1 MVTFVLWLTY
11 RATIDIVIFQ
21 PWPLESVQK
30 TYGEEKE
37 LESINDAWQA
47 RRLNNNKLDQLA
59 TTLLS
64 SYR

>member
-1 MVTFVLWLTY
+1 
-11 RATIDIVIFQ
+11 
-21 PWPLESVQK
+21 VQK
-30 TYGEEKE
+30 THGEEKE
-37 LESINDAWQA
+37 LESIKDAWQA

>member
-21 PWPLESVQK
+21 SWPLESVK
-30 TYGEEKE
+30 THGEEKE

-47 RRLNNNKLDQLA
+47 RRLNKNKLDQLA